1 MSPFAT
7 LLTRWVETL
16 ANESVNLDALTRTR
30 LRALSGRSIAIV
42 VDPPGET
49 TTLQFDDAS
58 IRLSSGPSTTPSVI
72 VRGAPIALAGAFL
85 GSGGRGGLSIDGD
98 EVLLSQFRSIV
109 RDFRPDVLSPL
120 ENLVGKET
128 AQSIANVFEV
138 GLSALAAI
146 GRSLGDEGTRL
157 AKEGARQ
164 RYLTASEFDE
174 FIASMQDLRVRVDR
188 LAARI
193 EIVERTSGAQT

>member
-16 ANESVNLDALTRTR
+16 ANGSANLDSLTRTR
-30 LRALSGRSIAIV
+30 LRALSGHSIAIV

-49 TTLQFDDAS
+49 TTLEFDDAS
-58 IRLSSGPSTTPSVI
+58 IRLRPGTTHAPSVI

-98 EVLLSQFRSIV
+98 EVVLSQFRSIV
-109 RDFRPDVLSPL
+109 RDYRPDLLSPL
-120 ENLVGKET
+120 ENLVGKDA

-138 GLSALAAI
+138 GLSTLAAI
-146 GRSLGDEGTRL
+146 GRSLGDEGARL

-164 RYLTASEFDE
+164 RYLTASEFDA
-174 FIASMQDLRVRVDR
+174 FIASMQTLRVRVDR

-193 EIVERTSGAQT
+193 EIVERTSGAKM

>member
-1 MSPFAT
+1 VSPFAT

-16 ANESVNLDALTRTR
+16 ANESANLDSLTRTR
-30 LRALSGRSIAIV
+30 LRALAGRSIAIV

-49 TTLQFDDAS
+49 TTLRFDDES
-58 IRLSSGPSTTPSVI
+58 IRLSPGAADAPSVI
-72 VRGAPIALAGAFL
+72 VRGAPMALAGAFL
-85 GSGGRGGLSIDGD
+85 GGGARGGLSIDGD
-98 EVLLSQFRSIV
+98 EVVLSQFRSIV

-120 ENLVGKET
+120 ENLVGRDA

-164 RYLTASEFDE
+164 RYLTASEFDA
-174 FIASMQDLRVRVDR
+174 FIGSMQALRIRFGR
-188 LAARI
+188 LAART
-193 EIVERTSGAQT
+193 EIVERTTGAKP

>member
-1 MSPFAT
+1 M
-7 LLTRWVETL
+7 
-16 ANESVNLDALTRTR
+16 
-30 LRALSGRSIAIV
+30 
-42 VDPPGET
+42 
-49 TTLQFDDAS
+49 
-58 IRLSSGPSTTPSVI
+58 
-72 VRGAPIALAGAFL
+72 RGAPIALAGAFL
-85 GSGGRGGLSIDGD
+85 GSGERGGLSIDGD
-98 EVLLSQFRSIV
+98 EVVLSQFRSIV

-120 ENLVGKET
+120 ENLVGREA

-164 RYLTASEFDE
+164 RYLTVGEFDE

>member
-7 LLTRWVETL
+7 VLTRWVETL
-16 ANESVNLDALTRTR
+16 ANESANLDSLTRTR

-42 VDPPGET
+42 IDPPGET
-49 TTLQFDDAS
+49 ITLQFGDESIHLNTGPTDA
-58 IRLSSGPSTTPSVI
+58 PSVI
-72 VRGAPIALAGAFL
+72 VRGAPIALASAFM

-98 EVLLSQFRSIV
+98 EVVLSQFRSIV
-109 RDFRPDVLSPL
+109 HDFRPDVLSPL
-120 ENLVGKET
+120 ENLVGKDA

-138 GLSALAAI
+138 GFSALAAI

-164 RYLTASEFDE
+164 RYLTASEFDA
-174 FIASMQDLRVRVDR
+174 FIASIQALRVRVDR
-188 LAARI
+188 LAARTD
-193 EIVERTSGAQT
+193 IVERTTGAKP

>member
-1 MSPFAT
+1 VSPFAT

-16 ANESVNLDALTRTR
+16 ANESANLDSLTRTR
-30 LRALSGRSIAIV
+30 LRALSGQSIAIV

-49 TTLQFDDAS
+49 TTLEFDDAS
-58 IRLSSGPSTTPSVI
+58 IRLRPGDTDAPSVI
-72 VRGAPIALAGAFL
+72 VRGAPMALAGAFL

-98 EVLLSQFRSIV
+98 EVVLSQFRSIV
-109 RDFRPDVLSPL
+109 RDYRPDVLSPL
-120 ENLVGKET
+120 ENLVGKDA

-138 GLSALAAI
+138 GLSTLAAI

-164 RYLTASEFDE
+164 RYLTASEFDA
-174 FIASMQDLRVRVDR
+174 FIASIQTLRVRVDR
-188 LAARI
+188 LTARI
-193 EIVERTSGAQT
+193 EIVERMSGAKT